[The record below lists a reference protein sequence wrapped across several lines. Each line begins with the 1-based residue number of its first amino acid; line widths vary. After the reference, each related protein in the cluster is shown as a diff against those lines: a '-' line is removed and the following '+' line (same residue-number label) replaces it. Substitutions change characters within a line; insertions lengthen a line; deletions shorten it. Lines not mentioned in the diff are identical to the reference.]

1 MIINKAYKYRI
12 FPTKEQ
18 IQFINKTFG
27 SCRFIYNKMLEF
39 RINDYKENKD
49 VDGYKFKKRTVT
61 EVKREFD
68 FLAEVNTDALGYES
82 KFLDKAY
89 QNFFRN
95 PQVNGFP
102 RFKSKYD
109 APSFSDKGRALN
121 FSPDSK
127 YITIPKLRKSPIKII
142 MHRPLEGRP
151 VTFTISRT
159 PSQEYYISIQCEVEV
174 IDYVL
179 PTTNKNVGIDL
190 GLTDFAILSDGTK
203 IENPRFLLKS
213 AQKLAKEQRVLSKR
227 MEMAKKE
234 KRKLE
239 DSKNYQKQKLKV
251 AKLHAKVARQRSNFI
266 HTLTKQLVEEYD
278 IISLETLKSKE
289 MMQDKQLAKSISD
302 VSWFDFLTK
311 LKYKAD
317 WNGRTVV
324 QIDQFFPSSQL
335 CSSCGHNDGK
345 KELSIREWTCPSC
358 GEHHDRDI
366 NASLNILNEGLRML
380 GDDKN

>member
-1 MIINKAYKYRI
+1 MIVNKAYKYRLY
-12 FPTKEQ
+12 PNKEQ
-18 IQFINKTFG
+18 ISFINKTFG
-27 SCRFIYNKMLEF
+27 CTRFVYNKMLDF
-39 RINDYKENKD
+39 RINDYKNNKD
-49 VDGYKFKKRTVT
+49 IDGYKFKKTTPT
-61 EVKREFD
+61 ELKKEFD
-68 FLAEVNTDALGYES
+68 FLKEINTDTMWYES

-102 RFKSKYD
+102 KFKSKYD

-121 FSPDSK
+121 FSPDNK

-142 MHRPLEGRP
+142 MHRPIEGRP

-289 MMQDKQLAKSISD
+289 MMQDKQLARSISD

-345 KELSIREWTCPSC
+345 KELNIREWTCPSC

-366 NASLNILNEGLRML
+366 NASLNILNEGLRIL
-380 GDDKN
+380 GGDKN

>member
-1 MIINKAYKYRI
+1 MIVNKAYKYRLY
-12 FPTKEQ
+12 PNKEQ
-18 IQFINKTFG
+18 ISLINKTFG
-27 SCRFIYNKMLEF
+27 CTRFIYNKMLDF
-39 RINDYKENKD
+39 RINDYKNNKD
-49 VDGYKFKKRTVT
+49 IDGYKFKKTTPT
-61 EVKREFD
+61 ELKKEFD
-68 FLAEVNTDALGYES
+68 FLKEISVDTMWYES

-89 QNFFRN
+89 QNFFKN

-109 APSFSDKGRALN
+109 EPSFSDKGRALN

-142 MHRPLEGRP
+142 MHRPMEGRP

-159 PSQEYYISIQCEVEV
+159 SSQEYYISIQCEVEV

-179 PTTNKNVGIDL
+179 PTANKNVGIDL

-213 AQKLAKEQRVLSKR
+213 AQKLTKEQRVLSKR

-345 KELSIREWTCPSC
+345 KELSIREWTCSSC

>member
-1 MIINKAYKYRI
+1 MIVNKAYKYRI

-82 KFLDKAY
+82 RFLDKAY
-89 QNFFRN
+89 KNFFRN

-102 RFKSKYD
+102 KFKSKYD

-121 FSPDSK
+121 FLEGNK
-127 YITIPKLRKSPIKII
+127 YITIPKMRKSPIKII

-266 HTLTKQLVEEYD
+266 HTLTKQLIEEYD

-289 MMQDKQLAKSISD
+289 MMQDKQLARSISD

-358 GEHHDRDI
+358 GKHHDRDI
-366 NASLNILNEGLRML
+366 NASINILNEGIRLL
-380 GDDKN
+380 NS

>member
-1 MIINKAYKYRI
+1 MIVNKAYKYRLY
-12 FPTKEQ
+12 PNKEQ
-18 IQFINKTFG
+18 ISFINKTFG
-27 SCRFIYNKMLEF
+27 CTRFIYNKMLDF
-39 RINDYKENKD
+39 RINDYKNNKD
-49 VDGYKFKKRTVT
+49 IDGYKFKKTTPT
-61 EVKREFD
+61 ELKKEFD
-68 FLAEVNTDALGYES
+68 FLKEISVDTMWYES

-251 AKLHAKVARQRSNFI
+251 AKLHSKVARQRSNFI

-289 MMQDKQLAKSISD
+289 MMQDKQLARSISD

-345 KELSIREWTCPSC
+345 KELSIREWTCSSC

-366 NASLNILNEGLRML
+366 NASLNILNEGLRIL

>member
-1 MIINKAYKYRI
+1 MIVNKAHKYRLY
-12 FPTKEQ
+12 PNKEQ
-18 IQFINKTFG
+18 ISFINKTFG
-27 SCRFIYNKMLEF
+27 CTRLVYNKMLDF
-39 RINDYKENKD
+39 RINDYKNNKD
-49 VDGYKFKKRTVT
+49 IDGYKFKKTTPT
-61 EVKREFD
+61 ELKKEFD
-68 FLAEVNTDALGYES
+68 FLKEISVDTMWYES

-89 QNFFRN
+89 QNFFKN

-102 RFKSKYD
+102 KFKSKYD

-121 FSPDSK
+121 FSPDNK

-190 GLTDFAILSDGTK
+190 GLNDFAILSDGTK

-251 AKLHAKVARQRSNFI
+251 AKLHAKVVRQRSNFI

-289 MMQDKQLAKSISD
+289 MMQDKQLARSISD

-335 CSSCGHNDGK
+335 CSSCGNNDGK

>member
-1 MIINKAYKYRI
+1 MIVNKAYKYRLY
-12 FPTKEQ
+12 PNKEQ
-18 IQFINKTFG
+18 ISFINKTFG
-27 SCRFIYNKMLEF
+27 CTRFIYNKMLDF
-39 RINDYKENKD
+39 RINDYKNNKD
-49 VDGYKFKKRTVT
+49 IDGYKFKKTTPT
-61 EVKREFD
+61 ELKKEFD
-68 FLAEVNTDALGYES
+68 FLKEINTDTMWYES

-102 RFKSKYD
+102 KFKSKYD

-121 FSPDSK
+121 FSLDNK

-159 PSQEYYISIQCEVEV
+159 PSREYYISIQCEVEV

-289 MMQDKQLAKSISD
+289 MMQNKQLARSISD

-345 KELSIREWTCPSC
+345 KELSIREWTCSSC

-366 NASLNILNEGLRML
+366 NASLNILNEGLRIL

>member
-68 FLAEVNTDALGYES
+68 FLAEVNTDTLGYES

-89 QNFFRN
+89 QNFFKN
-95 PQVNGFP
+95 PQFNGFP
-102 RFKSKYD
+102 KFKSKYD

-121 FSPDSK
+121 FSSDNK

-251 AKLHAKVARQRSNFI
+251 AKLHTKVARQRSNFI

-289 MMQDKQLAKSISD
+289 MMQDKQLARSISD

-345 KELSIREWTCPSC
+345 KELSIREWTCSSC
-358 GEHHDRDI
+358 GKHHDRDI